1 MNIRD
6 FCIAMLN
13 DLPISPVGKSHV
25 ESAAQY
31 IDRQIGGA
39 WCPLRG
45 LNVIPAG
52 REVPVVG
59 AIDGQRFYNWIIDRF
74 FPAYFDP
81 ERYGLFEQFK
91 KQALEGKYM
100 RKLKRVLVNQG
111 HGFGEQLAYNLLSR
125 TGVFAWSNNYI
136 RIKNLR
142 VGETT
147 LVHAIRMAANLA
159 GLQIAKSSMR
169 SIGMLA
175 GKAYTVRV
183 QCRPSVA
190 NEVRHGLNILQ
201 SLSQGIVL
209 NYTSVTRLGYT
220 TLDIQWKNKTSA
232 AGMKEALVTL
242 PGEQIAQAPVL
253 IQPTDEYN
261 IELLNSLNDRIRS
274 LEALNTQLV
283 DKNIEL
289 SKEISKNADTI
300 LKNKEN
306 IDTLK
311 QMKELLNGNA

>member
-13 DLPISPVGKSHV
+13 DLPISPVGKSSA

-31 IDRQIGGA
+31 IDRQIGGTG
-39 WCPLRG
+39 CPLRG
-45 LNVIPAG
+45 LNVFPAG

-81 ERYGLFEQFK
+81 ERDGLFKWFK

-100 RKLKRVLVNQG
+100 RKLKRVLVDQG
-111 HGFGEQLAYNLLSR
+111 HGFGEQIAFNLLSR
-125 TGVFAWSNNYI
+125 TGVFNWSDNYI

-142 VGETT
+142 AGEMT
-147 LVHAIRMAANLA
+147 LVHAIRMSANLS
-159 GLQIAKSSMR
+159 GLQIAKGSMR
-169 SIGMLA
+169 SMGMLS
-175 GKAYTVRV
+175 GKGNTIRV
-183 QCRPSVA
+183 QCRTSVS
-190 NEVRHGLNILQ
+190 NEVRHGL
-201 SLSQGIVL
+201 IVL
-209 NYTSVTRLGYT
+209 QRLAKGIDLSYTSVTRLGYT
-220 TLDIQWKNKTSA
+220 TFDVQYKNKMSSVGSA
-232 AGMKEALVTL
+232 EPKTMI
-242 PGEQIAQAPVL
+242 EQIFPKPEQ

-261 IELLNSLNDRIRS
+261 IELLSSLNDRIRS
-274 LEALNTQLV
+274 LELLNTQLV

-311 QMKELLNGNA
+311 RMKELLNGNA